1 MSEFD
6 RLVGVNA
13 AGDLPNDVR
22 DKLFKSNHAN
32 IFKSDAIAAAKI
44 LIDGGDNLLRSELTS
59 KIVALEKGKMDAP
72 GPATKG
78 QIISH
83 DGSKP
88 VWTENPTKILE
99 GGVSGQVLT
108 HNGTNAVWSAPK
120 RELPRGGS
128 TGQVL
133 SKDEFG
139 DPKWVNPFFNRTAK
153 FDKDTL
159 AKTQGFIIV
168 NSTEPPKS
176 ANYTT
181 DDGVTVPVIWHQ
193 PIEALIPTLPT
204 RPYFYPDTTSIGI
217 PPTVG
222 FDYYLLSYEKDGV
235 TTTVNRKLNA
245 GENSLTSL
253 ATLPFKAFF
262 GVKPRPGYKI
272 PATFEWSMF
281 YYDPALDVVFG
292 ADDFSTRPE
301 NSLIFNTPFGE
312 TESYWVL
319 GSNSSMAFPMSPDT
333 PRYQEYISEAP
344 WMGGWFKIKN
354 GALRLHYT
362 QQSSAIGFKTLSR
375 NMSVIIDF
383 EKIDTRNQAFVLS
396 LGASKNLINAL
407 TINFT
412 GNGIFIPS
420 YTIPD
425 RRTYNGTSNPG
436 KYRFTLIENRFEV
449 EFPDGTIITD
459 TINIPQNVLD
469 GQYGPYFGIRLN
481 NQNTDPNFYT
491 SIKSITVKNHGV

>member
-32 IFKSDAIAAAKI
+32 VFKSDAIAAAKV
-44 LIDGGDNLLRSELTS
+44 LIDGGDNLLRSDLTS
-59 KIVALEKGKMDAP
+59 KITALEKGKMDTP

-88 VWTENPTKILE
+88 VWVDNPTKILTS
-99 GGVSGQVLT
+99 GVSGQVLT

-222 FDYYLLSYEKDGV
+222 FDYYLLSYEKGGV

-272 PATFEWSMF
+272 PATFAWSMF

-301 NSLIFNTPFGE
+301 DSLIFNTPFGE
-312 TESYWVL
+312 TDSYWMIPQT
-319 GSNSSMAFPMSPDT
+319 SSMAFPISPDV
-333 PRYQEYISEAP
+333 PNYANYINEGP
-344 WMGGWFKIKN
+344 WSAAWFKIKN
-354 GALRLHYT
+354 GALKLHYT
-362 QQSSAIGFKTLSR
+362 QESSSIGFKTLSR

-383 EKIDTRNQAFVLS
+383 EKIDTRHVAWVIS
-396 LGASKNLINAL
+396 LGANKGLINAL

-420 YTIPD
+420 YSGPD
-425 RRTYNGTSNPG
+425 RRTYNGNIQPG

-459 TINIPQNVLD
+459 TIDIPQKVLD
-469 GQYGPYFGIRLN
+469 SQYGPYFGIRLN
-481 NQNTDPNFYT
+481 NKDTNPNFYT
-491 SIKSITVKNHGV
+491 AIKSITVKNHGV

>member
-32 IFKSDAIAAAKI
+32 IFKSDTIAAAKI
-44 LIDGGDNLLRSELTS
+44 LIDGGDNLLRSDLTS
-59 KIVALEKGKMDAP
+59 KIVALEKGKMDSP
-72 GPATKG
+72 GTATKG

-99 GGVSGQVLT
+99 SGVSGQILS
-108 HNGTNAVWSAPK
+108 HNGSNAVWSAPK

-159 AKTQGFIIV
+159 AKTQGFIII
-168 NSTEPPKS
+168 NSYEPPKAVS
-176 ANYTT
+176 YTT

-193 PIEALIPTLPT
+193 SVEVLIPTVPT
-204 RPYFYPDTTSIGI
+204 RPFFYPAMTSIGI

-235 TTTVNRKLNA
+235 TTTVNRKLPA
-245 GENSLTSL
+245 GENSLTDL
-253 ATLPFKAFF
+253 TTLPFKGFF

-281 YYDPALDVVFG
+281 YYDPTLGTDFG
-292 ADDFSTRPE
+292 ADNFASRPE
-301 NSLIFNTPFGE
+301 DSLIFNTPFGE
-312 TESYWVL
+312 SDSYWVL
-319 GSNSSMAFPMSPDT
+319 GSNSDMAFPMSPDT
-333 PRYQEYISEAP
+333 PKYQEYISEAP

-354 GALRLHYT
+354 GALKLHYV
-362 QQSSAIGFKTLSR
+362 QQASAIGFKTLSR

-383 EKIDTRNQAFVLS
+383 ERIDTRHMAFILS
-396 LGASKNLINAL
+396 LGASKNLLNAL

-412 GNGIFIPS
+412 GNGIYIPS
-420 YTIPD
+420 YSVPD
-425 RRTYNGTSNPG
+425 RRTYVGTNAPG

-459 TINIPQNVLD
+459 TINIPKHVLD
-469 GQYGPYFGIRLN
+469 SQYGPYFGIRLN
-481 NQNTDPNFYT
+481 NTNPDPNFYT
-491 SIKSITVKNHGV
+491 AIKSITVKNHVV